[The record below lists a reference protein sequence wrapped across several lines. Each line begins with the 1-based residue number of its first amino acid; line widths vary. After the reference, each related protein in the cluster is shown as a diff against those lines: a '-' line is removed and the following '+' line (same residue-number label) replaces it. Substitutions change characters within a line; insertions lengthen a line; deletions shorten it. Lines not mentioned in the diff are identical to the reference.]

1 MAERSTRQL
10 VLAYLQSH
18 PRANSTILAREL
30 GLSTAAIRYHLKR
43 LNDDGLITRMDDTQG
58 QRSKGRPHKPAILT
72 GSQTPNN
79 LTALVQPLL
88 QLLQNHLP
96 ADQLALLLA
105 ERLVSD
111 HIFPKALSASLPATI
126 QWLNEHAYA
135 ARWEAH
141 RSGPRIIFANCPYAE
156 AWHGFPAFCLM
167 DILLLQR
174 LTGRRASALQT
185 IFAQGDAKSIS
196 CVFQIE

>member
-10 VLAYLQSH
+10 VLAYLQTH
-18 PRANSTILAREL
+18 PRANSTVLAREL

-43 LNDDGLITRMDDTQG
+43 LNDDGLITRIDDTQG
-58 QRSKGRPHKPAILT
+58 QRPKGRPHKPASLA

-88 QLLQNHLP
+88 QLLQNHLTT
-96 ADQLALLLA
+96 DQLALFLA
-105 ERLVSD
+105 EHLVPD
-111 HIFPKALSASLPATI
+111 HNIPKALSASLPAAI

-141 RSGPRIIFANCPYAE
+141 RNGPRIIFARCPYAE
-156 AWHGFPAFCLM
+156 AWHGFPAFCLV
-167 DILLLQR
+167 DSLILQH
-174 LTGRRASALQT
+174 LTGRRASVLQT
-185 IFAQGDAKSIS
+185 IFAHGKAKTVS